1 MERAGF
7 LTCLRD
13 KERKKDGHVGMT
25 RRGGDEGGEEMA
37 LTVTQGV
44 PLKAVHVL
52 LVQQLGQVT
61 AVDEPGLMNG
71 NEAGDQGDE

>member
-1 MERAGF
+1 MP
-7 LTCLRD
+7 
-13 KERKKDGHVGMT
+13 
-25 RRGGDEGGEEMA
+25 RRGGDEGAEEMA

-61 AVDEPGLMNG
+61 AADEPGLMSG
-71 NEAGDQGDE
+71 NEAGDPGDE